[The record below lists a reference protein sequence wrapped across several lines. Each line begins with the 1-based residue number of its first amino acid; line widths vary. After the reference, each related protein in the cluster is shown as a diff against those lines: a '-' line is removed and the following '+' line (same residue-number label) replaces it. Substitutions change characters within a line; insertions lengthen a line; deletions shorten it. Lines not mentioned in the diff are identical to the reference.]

1 MRKILIF
8 SLVYYPK
15 HVAGAEVAIKEIT
28 DRIPSSEIEFDMV
41 TLNGGNESDF
51 EKVGNISVYRIL
63 KKVGTI
69 QKLLYP
75 FAAFMKAIK
84 LHKKNKYDLVWSM
97 MASYAGY
104 AGFLFKKKNKS
115 VPFVLSIQEGENFGR
130 RKGLKFLFGSIF
142 KNADRIQ
149 VISKFLEDW
158 SREMGARCPITIVPN
173 GVDFNFFAQRKSEG
187 ELAMLK
193 EKLGKKADDIFIITT
208 GRLVLKNA
216 AADVIEALQYLASNV
231 KFLILGQGYQEKM
244 LKEKTEK
251 LGLKE
256 RVQFLGFIS
265 HKEMSQYLHI
275 SDIFIRP
282 SLSEGFGNSYIE
294 AMAARIPVITT
305 PVGGIV
311 DFLKDGETGLFCEV
325 QNPRSIAQKV
335 EKLIKDKESRDYI
348 IRNAEQM
355 VKERYEWN
363 IIANMMKN
371 EVFLKIR

>member
-28 DRIPSSEIEFDMV
+28 DRIPSSGIEFDMV
-41 TLNGGNESDF
+41 TLNGGNEPSF
-51 EKVGNISVYRIL
+51 EKIGNISVYRIL
-63 KKVGTI
+63 KKVGI
-69 QKLLYP
+69 VQKFLYP
-75 FAAFMKAIK
+75 FAAFVKAIQ

-216 AADVIEALQYLASNV
+216 AADVIEALQYLPANV

-256 RVQFLGFIS
+256 RVHFLGFIS
-265 HKEMSQYLHI
+265 HKEMPQYLHI

-294 AMAARIPVITT
+294 AMAARIPVIAT

-371 EVFLKIR
+371 EVFLRIR